1 VLAEADRAP
10 IPGPLAALLGPA
22 RAGVLVLLDTP
33 KSTSQLVA
41 LTGQGLGSVG
51 GHLKVLLDA
60 HLVGRRR
67 AGRSVLYH
75 RTAVGQD
82 LVTAQRKR

>member
-1 VLAEADRAP
+1 
-10 IPGPLAALLGPA
+10 
-22 RAGVLVLLDTP
+22 
-33 KSTSQLVA
+33 VA
-41 LTGQGLGSVG
+41 LTGQGLESVG
-51 GHLKVLLDA
+51 RHLKILLDT

-82 LVTAQRKR
+82 LVEAGRTLTEPGMAGEKHG